1 MTDAPR
7 QIVIVGRDAA
17 LWLTAAALGEAL
29 RPIGVQVTAVELPSN
44 LGLAS
49 AYTTLPAIEALHG
62 KLGFDEAAL
71 LRTTGGSF
79 SLGWNVVRPDAA
91 PFLLA
96 HGAYGAP
103 IEGGDFFSHWLKAR
117 RHGLNASYEDFSPTA
132 MAARHGRLL
141 LPDEETERFGR
152 CDYAYHLPAIPYV
165 SLLKSRARKLGVAI
179 HQTRAVAAERD
190 GVSGSIRSITP
201 EGEDPIP
208 GDLFIDA
215 SGPEAALIGK
225 EMGVGIESW
234 RSFFPTDRLLTARGQ
249 PFPSVPTYAEIKLAE
264 NGWTALQAN
273 QAATNVVHAF
283 NAERQSSDQ
292 AFAAA
297 TAAAGMTIQDA
308 AVEIVE
314 PGLRSAAWAFNC
326 VAIGGAACALDPLFG
341 LDLHA
346 AQLGIVHLLSLFP
359 TTAAA
364 EGERTEYNRISRSH
378 FERLRDFQAA
388 PYVLT
393 GAAQATPET
402 LLQKLDSYRARGTIA
417 PMEDETFTPDQWR
430 ALFIGLGLE
439 PDSWPPAIDQMPPDR
454 MKESF
459 RRILGFV
466 RTKVLDQ
473 PTQDNYLAEIGA
485 GIAA

>member
-17 LWLTAAALGEAL
+17 LWLTASALCEAL
-29 RPIGVQVTAVELPSN
+29 RPIGVEVAAVELPST
-44 LGLAS
+44 LGPAS

-62 KLGFDEAAL
+62 KLGLDEATL
-71 LRTTGGSF
+71 LRKTRGSF
-79 SLGWNVVRPDAA
+79 SLGWNIVRPDAA

-103 IEGGDFFSHWLKAR
+103 IEGGEFFPYWLKAR
-117 RHGLNASYEDFSPTA
+117 RNGLNASYEDFSPTA

-165 SLLKSRARKLGVAI
+165 SLLKSRAQKLGVAI
-179 HQTRAVAAERD
+179 HQTRAVAVERD
-190 GVSGSIRSITP
+190 GASGSIRSITP

-215 SGPEAALIGK
+215 SGPEAVLIGK
-225 EMGVGIESW
+225 AMAVGIESW
-234 RSFFPTDRLLTARGQ
+234 RSFFPNDRLLTARGKA
-249 PFPSVPTYAEIKLAE
+249 FSSVPTYAEIKLAG
-264 NGWTALQAN
+264 NGWTALQAH
-273 QAATNVVHAF
+273 QAATNIVHAF
-283 NAERQSSDQ
+283 NAERQSNDQ

-297 TAAAGMTIQDA
+297 SAAAGLAIQDPI
-308 AVEIVE
+308 VEIVE
-314 PGLRSAAWAFNC
+314 PGIRSAAWAFNC
-326 VAIGGAACALDPLFG
+326 IAIGGAACALDPLFG

-364 EGERTEYNRISRSH
+364 ESERTEYNRISRSH
-378 FERLRDFQAA
+378 FERLRDFQAV

-393 GAAQATPET
+393 GASDATPEA
-402 LLQKLDSYRARGTIA
+402 LLQKLDSFRARGTIA

-439 PDSWPPAIDQMPPDR
+439 PESWPPAIDQTPPDL
-454 MKESF
+454 MKEGF

-466 RTKVLDQ
+466 SAKVLAQ

-485 GIAA
+485 GIGA